1 MVTKM
6 SRARLTLLS
15 FFAAFA
21 LSAIAS
27 GAAQAAGGPVWI
39 HKGKTVLGASEKL
52 ALKSVNVGAFKL
64 KSSLA
69 TIECKKE
76 KNTGELIGGNPGTD
90 KSTITFEE
98 CSVEGKTIAE
108 CGAGKEGKIG
118 PFEVKT
124 VLGYPEGKT
133 EKTEEAYDQFFPA
146 TSETVFVAFE
156 LSGTKCGLLN
166 KQKVEVV
173 ATGTKV
179 TEPKV
184 EAKCGIIAIVGK
196 FTGETFSKTISGEE
210 TETGGLEFPSPAITK
225 EEVWTR
231 SKFNK
236 VTCGLEAKSLISGK
250 AEQIGK
256 VKEELEPKENFGWE
270 V

>member
-1 MVTKM
+1 M
-6 SRARLTLLS
+6 SRTRLTFLS
-15 FFAAFA
+15 LFAAFA
-21 LSAIAS
+21 LSAAAS

-39 HKGKTVLGASEKL
+39 HKGNKTVLEAPGKL
-52 ALKSVNVGAFKL
+52 TLKSVNVGAFKL

-90 KSTITFEE
+90 TSTITFEE
-98 CSVEGKTIAE
+98 CTVEGKST
-108 CGAGKEGKIG
+108 CLAGKEGKIG
-118 PFEVKT
+118 PFGVKT

-133 EKTEEAYDQFFPA
+133 EKIEEAYDQFFPA
-146 TSETVFVAFE
+146 TSETVFVTFE
-156 LSGTKCGLLN
+156 INGSGCGLLN

-210 TETGGLEFPSPAITK
+210 SETGGLEFPSPAITK
-225 EEVWTR
+225 EEVWTG

-236 VTCGLEAKSLISGK
+236 VTCGLEAKSLISSK

-256 VKEELEPKENFGWE
+256 VKEELEPKEDFGWE